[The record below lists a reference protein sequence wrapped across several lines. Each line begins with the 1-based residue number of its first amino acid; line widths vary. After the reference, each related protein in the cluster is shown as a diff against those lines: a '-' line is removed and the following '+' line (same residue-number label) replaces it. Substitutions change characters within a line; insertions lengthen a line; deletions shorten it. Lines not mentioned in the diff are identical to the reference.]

1 MRPAPANAPAPRRKG
16 RRGLIE
22 HYDAELGCTG
32 RARDDYMSA
41 ARKFLLHWPDPQ
53 CWADEPLSDRPA
65 AGSYVRPFLLFLML
79 QGYLHP
85 GYDYLVSRKLVNFWR
100 EAAAGPLRP
109 DLERFCQGA
118 QAIGYM
124 TASSSSTVMT
134 SPQHGEHPPG
144 PRRLMKAPHS
154 QRCTPTWR
162 SSHSGHS

>member
-1 MRPAPANAPAPRRKG
+1 MRPVPANAPAPRRKG

-53 CWADEPLSDRPA
+53 CWADEPLSDRLA

-100 EAAAGPLRP
+100 EAAAGPLGQTWSASAKGHKPLAIRP
-109 DLERFCQGA
+109 GWLCG
-118 QAIGYM
+118 
-124 TASSSSTVMT
+124 
-134 SPQHGEHPPG
+134 SP
-144 PRRLMKAPHS
+144 
-154 QRCTPTWR
+154 R
-162 SSHSGHS
+162 SRWGGCWSRPAAT